1 MALKTNYMSRNAK
14 KKKRETNVD
23 QLVENSTDYVLSV
36 EPVAETI
43 RVDFGGETVAESS
56 RALRLNEAR
65 HAPVYYI
72 PFKDIDPRFIQKS
85 EKTTM
90 CPFKGLASYWNLKTD
105 KAALENIAWGYET
118 PDDTVADIEG
128 HVSFYWDQ
136 MDAWYADG
144 KKLEAPDR
152 DATPIGSN
160 PLTQWLLA
168 EAWNASS
175 TAELI
180 AMFNKCLVEKG
191 IPITRFRI
199 IIKTLHPQLYAR
211 GFTWN
216 KGDEE
221 VTEFNADYEIINS
234 PAYVDSPFHTIIE
247 GSAGIRRLLEGDNPV
262 LDYPILKELTEEGQ
276 TDYVAMPL
284 VFSDGQRNVFSM
296 ITDQPGGFSTDD
308 LGHIYEIMPALSRL
322 IEMHYI
328 RRTAVTLLDT
338 YLGKQ
343 TGKKVLEGQIK
354 RGDGDTLYSVIWFC
368 DLRNSTPLSES
379 MPRDDYMRMLNQF
392 LEAMADSVLEAG
404 GEVLRYIG
412 DAALAIFP
420 ISGDIGLA
428 TPVATKKA
436 LDAAKDALARMAVL
450 NLERKNKGENEIGF
464 GIGLHLGEV
473 TYGNIGSPSRLE
485 FTVIGPAANEAARLE
500 ALTKEVGV
508 PLVISAKFNE
518 CTPGKLKS
526 LGKKTLRGVTEE
538 QEIFTLPEF

>member
-1 MALKTNYMSRNAK
+1 M
-14 KKKRETNVD
+14 D
-23 QLVENSTDYVLSV
+23 QLVETSTDYVLSV

-43 RVDFGGETVAESS
+43 RIEFGGETIAESS

-65 HAPVYYI
+65 YAPVYYI
-72 PFKDIDPRFIQKS
+72 PLEDIDPRFLQKS
-85 EKTTM
+85 DKTTM
-90 CPFKGLASYWNLKTD
+90 CPFKGLASYWNLKT
-105 KAALENIAWGYET
+105 KKSQLENIAWGYET

-144 KKLEAPDR
+144 KKLETPDR

-175 TAELI
+175 TGELVT
-180 AMFNKCLVEKG
+180 MFNKCLVEKG

-216 KGDEE
+216 KGEE
-221 VTEFNADYEIINS
+221 GVKEFNADYEIINS
-234 PAYVDSPFHTIIE
+234 SAYVCSPFHTIIE
-247 GSAGIRRLLEGDNPV
+247 GSAGIRRQLEGDNPV
-262 LDYPILKELTEEGQ
+262 LDYPILKKLIKEGQ

-296 ITDQPGGFSTDD
+296 ITDRKGGFSTDD

-322 IEMHYI
+322 IEMHYV

-343 TGKKVLEGQIK
+343 TGKKVLNGQIK

-379 MPRDDYMRMLNQF
+379 MERADYMRMLNQF

-420 ISGDIGLA
+420 ITGDIGLA
-428 TPVATKKA
+428 TPVATQKA
-436 LDAAKDALARMAVL
+436 LGAAKEAISRMENL
-450 NLERKNKGENEIGF
+450 NKERAGNGENEIGF

-473 TYGNIGSPSRLE
+473 TYGNIGSPNRLE
-485 FTVIGPAANEAARLE
+485 FTVIGPAANKAARLE
-500 ALTKEVGV
+500 SLTKEVGV
-508 PLVISAKFNE
+508 PLVISKKFSD
-518 CTPGKLKS
+518 CVPGKLKS
-526 LGKKTLRGVTEE
+526 LGSKKLRGVTEE